1 MSRRISAG
9 RIVTMEA
16 AQNAGRL
23 SGRVAIVTGAAQGL
37 GLGMAERLAA
47 EGARV
52 VLADVSE
59 EVHTAAAG
67 IGPGVTAH
75 VCDVADSA
83 AVDRLVAA
91 AVKQYGRLDIMVANA
106 GVGGGGPIVEMT
118 DETFRRILAVNL
130 EGTFFC
136 CRAAARAMI
145 PQQSGSIVTVGS
157 IFGRDTP
164 ARSAAYGASK
174 AGIVALT
181 QAAAREFGPHGIRV
195 NCISPG
201 NMDTEMHWAALQ
213 RRADASGETFED
225 LRAAVRASVP
235 LGRHGTAAEIA
246 AAVAFLVS
254 PDASY
259 ITGQTIN
266 VDGGFQ
272 PR

>member
-1 MSRRISAG
+1 MADAPH
-9 RIVTMEA
+9 TP
-16 AQNAGRL
+16 RL
-23 SGRVAIVTGAAQGL
+23 DGQVAIVTGAAQGL
-37 GLGMAERLAA
+37 GLGIATRLAN

-59 EVHTAAAG
+59 AVHSAAAG
-67 IGPGVTAH
+67 IGPGASAQ
-75 VCDVADSA
+75 VCDVADPA
-83 AVDRLVAA
+83 AVDRLVEA
-91 AVKQYGRLDIMVANA
+91 AVAQHGQLDIMVANA
-106 GVGGGGPIVEMT
+106 GIGGGAPIVEMR

-130 EGTFFC
+130 EGAFFC
-136 CRAAARAMI
+136 LRAAARVMI
-145 PQQSGSIVTVGS
+145 PRQGGSIVTLGS

-181 QAAAREFGPHGIRV
+181 QAAARELGPHGIRV
-195 NCISPG
+195 NCVSPG

-213 RRADASGETFED
+213 RRAEASGATFAD
-225 LRAAVRASVP
+225 LRDAVRASVP
-235 LGRHGTAAEIA
+235 LGRHGTADDLA

-254 PDASY
+254 PDAAY
-259 ITGQTIN
+259 ISGQTIN

>member
-1 MSRRISAG
+1 
-9 RIVTMEA
+9 MEA
-16 AQNAGRL
+16 AHHAGRL
-23 SGRVAIVTGAAQGL
+23 EGQVAIVTGAAHGL
-37 GLGMAERLAA
+37 GLGIAARLAD

-52 VLADVSE
+52 VLADISE
-59 EVHTAAAG
+59 AVHAAAAG
-67 IGPGVTAH
+67 IGPEIAAH

-83 AVDRLVAA
+83 AVDHLVGTTVAHSG
-91 AVKQYGRLDIMVANA
+91 QLDIMVANA
-106 GVGGGGPIVEMT
+106 GVGGGGPIVDMS
-118 DETFRRILAVNL
+118 DDAFRRILAVNL

-136 CRAAARAMI
+136 CRAAARVMI
-145 PQQSGSIVTVGS
+145 PRQRGSIVTLGS

-164 ARSAAYGASK
+164 ARSGAYGASK
-174 AGIVALT
+174 AGIMALT

-201 NMDTEMHWAALQ
+201 NMDTEMHWTALQ
-213 RRADASGETFED
+213 RRADATGATFED
-225 LRAAVRASVP
+225 LRDAVRASVP
-235 LGRHGTAAEIA
+235 LGRHGTAGEIA

>member
-1 MSRRISAG
+1 
-9 RIVTMEA
+9 MEA
-16 AQNAGRL
+16 AHRAGRL
-23 SGRVAIVTGAAQGL
+23 NDQVAIVTGAAQGL
-37 GLGMAERLAA
+37 GLGIATRLAA
-47 EGARV
+47 EGAHL
-52 VLADVSE
+52 VLADISE
-59 EVHTAAAG
+59 AVHTAAAG
-67 IGPGVTAH
+67 IEIGLEVAAH

-91 AVKQYGRLDIMVANA
+91 AVAQHGRLDIMVANA
-106 GVGGGGPIVEMT
+106 GVGGGGAIVDMT
-118 DETFRRILAVNL
+118 DEAFRRILAINL
-130 EGTFFC
+130 EGSFYC
-136 CRAAARAMI
+136 CRAAARVMI
-145 PQQSGSIVTVGS
+145 PRQRGCIVTVGS

-164 ARSAAYGASK
+164 AGAAAYGASK
-174 AGIVALT
+174 AGVMALT
-181 QAAAREFGPHGIRV
+181 QAAARELGPHGIRV

-213 RRADASGETFED
+213 RRADASGETFAQ
-225 LRAAVRASVP
+225 LRDAVRASVP

-254 PDASY
+254 PDAAY

>member
-1 MSRRISAG
+1 
-9 RIVTMEA
+9 MEA
-16 AQNAGRL
+16 AHHAGRL
-23 SGRVAIVTGAAQGL
+23 NGQVAIVTGAAQGL
-37 GLGMAERLAA
+37 GLGIVTRLAA

-52 VLADVSE
+52 ILADLSE
-59 EVHTAAAG
+59 AVHAAAAS
-67 IGPGVTAH
+67 IGPEAAAQ

-91 AVKQYGRLDIMVANA
+91 AVAQHGRLDIMVANA

-118 DETFRRILAVNL
+118 DEAFRRIVAINL
-130 EGTFFC
+130 QGTFFC

-145 PQQSGSIVTVGS
+145 PRESGSIVTLGS

-213 RRADASGETFED
+213 RRADATGETFAH
-225 LRAAVRASVP
+225 LRDTVRAGVP

-254 PDASY
+254 PDAAY

>member
-1 MSRRISAG
+1 
-9 RIVTMEA
+9 MEA
-16 AQNAGRL
+16 AHHVGRL
-23 SGRVAIVTGAAQGL
+23 DDQVAIVTGAAQGL
-37 GLGMAERLAA
+37 GLGIATRLAA

-59 EVHTAAAG
+59 AVRAAAAG
-67 IGPGVTAH
+67 IGPEAAAE
-75 VCDVADSA
+75 VCEVADSA

-91 AVKQYGRLDIMVANA
+91 AVAQHGRLDIMVANA
-106 GVGGGGPIVEMT
+106 GVGGGAPIVEMT
-118 DETFRRILAVNL
+118 DAAFRRIVAINL

-136 CRAAARAMI
+136 CRAAARVMI
-145 PQQSGSIVTVGS
+145 PRQSGSIVTVSS

-164 ARSAAYGASK
+164 AGAAAYGASK

-181 QAAAREFGPHGIRV
+181 QAAARELGAHGIRV

-201 NMDTEMHWAALQ
+201 NMDTEMHWVSLQ
-213 RRADASGETFED
+213 RRADAAGESFEH

-259 ITGQTIN
+259 VTGQTIN

>member
-1 MSRRISAG
+1 
-9 RIVTMEA
+9 MEA
-16 AQNAGRL
+16 AHHDDRL
-23 SGRVAIVTGAAQGL
+23 EGQVAIVTGAAQGL
-37 GLGMAERLAA
+37 GLGIATRLAA

-59 EVHTAAAG
+59 SVHTAAG
-67 IGPGVTAH
+67 IGRGPEVTAQ

-83 AVDRLVAA
+83 AVDRLVAETVA
-91 AVKQYGRLDIMVANA
+91 RHGQLDIMVANA
-106 GVGGGGPIVEMT
+106 GIGGGGAIVEMT

-130 EGTFFC
+130 EGAYYC
-136 CRAAARAMI
+136 LRAAARVMI
-145 PQQSGSIVTVGS
+145 PRQRGSIVNVGS

-164 ARSAAYGASK
+164 ARAAAYGASK
-174 AGIVALT
+174 AGVMALT
-181 QAAAREFGPHGIRV
+181 QAAARELGPDGIRV

-213 RRADASGETFED
+213 RRADATGATFEQLQD
-225 LRAAVRASVP
+225 DVRAGIP

-254 PDASY
+254 SDAAY

>member
-1 MSRRISAG
+1 
-9 RIVTMEA
+9 MEA
-16 AQNAGRL
+16 THHGGRL
-23 SGRVAIVTGAAQGL
+23 EDHVAIVTGAAQGL
-37 GLGMAERLAA
+37 GLGMATRLAA

-59 EVHTAAAG
+59 AVHAAAAG
-67 IGPGVTAH
+67 IGPEVTAH

-91 AVKQYGRLDIMVANA
+91 VVAQHGHLDIMVANA
-106 GVGGGGPIVEMT
+106 GVGGGGPIVEMS

-136 CRAAARAMI
+136 CRAAARVMI
-145 PQQSGSIVTVGS
+145 PRRSGSIITVGS

-174 AGIVALT
+174 AGISALT
-181 QAAAREFGPHGIRV
+181 QAAARELGPHGIRV

-201 NMDTEMHWAALQ
+201 NMDTEMHWTALQ
-213 RRADASGETFED
+213 RRADASGESFAH
-225 LRAAVRASVP
+225 LRDAVRAAIP
-235 LGRHGTAAEIA
+235 LGRHGSADEIA

>member
-1 MSRRISAG
+1 
-9 RIVTMEA
+9 MEA
-16 AQNAGRL
+16 VDHAGRL
-23 SGRVAIVTGAAQGL
+23 SGQVAIVTGAAQGL
-37 GLGMAERLAA
+37 GLAIATRLAA

-52 VLADVSE
+52 VLADVSAA
-59 EVHTAAAG
+59 VHTAAAG
-67 IGPGVTAH
+67 IGPGASAQ

-91 AVKQYGRLDIMVANA
+91 ATAQHGQLNIMVANA
-106 GVGGGGPIVEMT
+106 GIGGGGPIVEMT
-118 DETFRRILAVNL
+118 DAAFRRIVAVNL
-130 EGTFFC
+130 EGAFFC
-136 CRAAARAMI
+136 CRAAAREMI
-145 PQQSGSIVTVGS
+145 PRRSGSIVTLGS

-164 ARSAAYGASK
+164 ARSGAYGASK

-181 QAAAREFGPHGIRV
+181 QAAARELGPHGIRV
-195 NCISPG
+195 NCVSPG

-213 RRADASGETFED
+213 RRADATGESFAH
-225 LRAAVRASVP
+225 LRDAVRASVP
-235 LGRHGTAAEIA
+235 LGRHGTGAEIA